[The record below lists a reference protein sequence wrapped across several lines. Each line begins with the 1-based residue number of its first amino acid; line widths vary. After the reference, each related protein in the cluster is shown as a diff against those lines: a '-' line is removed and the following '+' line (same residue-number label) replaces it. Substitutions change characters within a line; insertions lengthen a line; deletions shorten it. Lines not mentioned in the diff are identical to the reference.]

1 MYLVVTDSTY
11 ERTDTELS
19 GIVSKIDTTLSNSST
34 YPLQNKVITEALNK
48 LEARILALEGEKS
61 T

>member
-1 MYLVVTDSTY
+1 MYLIVTDSTY

-19 GIVSKIDTTLSNSST
+19 GIVTKIDTTLSNSST
-34 YPLQNKVITEALNK
+34 YPLQNKAITEALNK
-48 LEARILALEGEKS
+48 LEARIVTLEGGKS